1 MLNDDIVRMPATTE
15 QPKPFDVLATMDQ
28 LIDYSEASI
37 KRLLIKHK
45 RASIA
50 GCALSLSRIERVLD
64 FKKHKLEKQQAVRK
78 AIAEMGEGMDGEI
91 RKVLCDRSRQLI
103 VQIELSINGEQA
115 KVVRNEK

>member
-1 MLNDDIVRMPATTE
+1 MADQPDALAQAMLNDDIVRMPATTE

-50 GCALSLSRIERVLD
+50 GCAQSLSRIERVLD

-78 AIAEMGEGMDGEI
+78 AIG
-91 RKVLCDRSRQLI
+91 QLI
-103 VQIELSINGEQA
+103 YDKSFFETKTELLEE
-115 KVVRNEK
+115 KVALLGGRA